1 MSRLPTKA
9 SSDVKVRHSPKTFF
23 FLNLKPLSSLP
34 WGSSSGSRGRR
45 FHTMFLRN
53 VGVCGARTTHVKA
66 HQGWRRGGPAPRSS
80 ERCAPCAPTGEGGG
94 RERGQNSR
102 RPSSSGTQ
110 AFGGEKD
117 SREDAPPPS
126 GGNSLLSG
134 GRPRPPARGAAATPR
149 GRCRRRGPRRLDGPE
164 GDGLGGGR
172 APQAPRRCPG
182 PAAPDRRPAAAP
194 SPPQGPRREPPPGT
208 EPRPGALIPSRP
220 GCPPSAPHGRRFCSW
235 GNRPPR
241 DQVPPGAKTRTQEFG
256 AVGATGGGREWRRGA
271 GPADRLLGP

>member
-1 MSRLPTKA
+1 MPFEGTEGSRNSREGRNRGCSRLPAAGT
-9 SSDVKVRHSPKTFF
+9 P
-23 FLNLKPLSSLP
+23 P
-34 WGSSSGSRGRR
+34 RGWAEGADRAALRR
-45 FHTMFLRN
+45 LTS
-53 VGVCGARTTHVKA
+53 
-66 HQGWRRGGPAPRSS
+66 RRGGGPGPAPGAASS
-80 ERCAPCAPTGEGGG
+80 PEWG
-94 RERGQNSR
+94 
-102 RPSSSGTQ
+102 
-110 AFGGEKD
+110 
-117 SREDAPPPS
+117 
-126 GGNSLLSG
+126 G
-134 GRPRPPARGAAATPR
+134 GRPRPLARGAAATPR
-149 GRCRRRGPRRLDGPE
+149 AKAALPRRENSLLRCRRRLDGPEE

-208 EPRPGALIPSRP
+208 EPRPGALVPSRP